1 MPHRI
6 LRILLS
12 CLLLTLSVTS
22 VSVVAGAPAHA
33 DSCYTWGRTLSQ
45 GMSGDDV
52 AQLQIRVAGYPGYDD
67 VIAIDGVFGP
77 ATEAAV
83 ERFQA
88 AYGLGVDG
96 IAGPQ
101 TFGQIYA
108 LQNADCTPA
117 HFSFGELNQCN
128 SDWSGGAVDP
138 ATAQNNELQ
147 IAWKLEALRHA
158 LGDYPIIVTD
168 GFRSYDC
175 NAAVGGVPDSRHL
188 YGDAADL
195 YSDYSSLCSLA
206 QEAENHGFTEIFG
219 PGFPGHDGHVH
230 VDYAPDHDWSAPDC
244 GI

>member
-1 MPHRI
+1 MF
-6 LRILLS
+6 RILLS
-12 CLLLTLSVTS
+12 CVLLTVGLTSASIVTI
-22 VSVVAGAPAHA
+22 VPAHA

-45 GMSGDDV
+45 GDSGDDV
-52 AQLQIRVAGYPGYDD
+52 TQLQIRVAGYPGYDS
-67 VIAIDGVFGP
+67 VLAIDGVYGP
-77 ATEAAV
+77 ATAAAV
-83 ERFQA
+83 EGFQA

-108 LQNADCTPA
+108 LQNSDCTPA
-117 HFSFGELNQCN
+117 HFSYGELNQCN

-195 YSDYSSLCSLA
+195 VSNYYSLCTLA
-206 QEAENHGFTEIFG
+206 TEAEYHGFTEIFG
-219 PGFPGHDGHVH
+219 PGFPGHDTHVH
-230 VDYAPDHDWSAPDC
+230 VDAGPNHNWSAPNC